1 MQLTLNE
8 QQTLLQQSAAGL
20 FRERGKVGRIRA
32 LRDARD
38 AVGFSRELWTEMAQL
53 VYRISGDLTF
63 SLSEG
68 PQRIHNL
75 HSFVTTLRNL
85 DLLGPL
91 E

>member
-1 MQLTLNE
+1 
-8 QQTLLQQSAAGL
+8 
-20 FRERGKVGRIRA
+20 
-32 LRDARD
+32 
-38 AVGFSRELWTEMAQL
+38 MAQL
-53 VYRISGDLTF
+53 VYQISGDLAF